1 VEEKLLV
8 DRYEKRMDVPNR
20 VKGTAQRYGSRCRR
34 SAEVRRL
41 ANLAR
46 RFVLSVG
53 VGVRLRPGHQQKDQ
67 DRQSQRKKP
76 DPFRSRL
83 VPRTHLDTAA
93 HYSNL

>member
-46 RFVLSVG
+46 RFALSF
-53 VGVRLRPGHQQKDQ
+53 GVRV
-67 DRQSQRKKP
+67 RQSLGHK
-76 DPFRSRL
+76 
-83 VPRTHLDTAA
+83 
-93 HYSNL
+93 